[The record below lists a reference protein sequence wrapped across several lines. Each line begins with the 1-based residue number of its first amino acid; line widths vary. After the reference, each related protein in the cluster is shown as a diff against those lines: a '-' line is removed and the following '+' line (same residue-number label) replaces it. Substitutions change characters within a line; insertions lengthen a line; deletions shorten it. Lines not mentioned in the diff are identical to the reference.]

1 MNKAP
6 QAELTPGLVILMAIA
21 TGLVVASNYYAQ
33 PLLDTIATQ
42 FNLTTNMAGFIV
54 TVAQLGYAVGLLF
67 LVPLGDIFE
76 RKGLILTMT
85 SLSAIGL
92 LITALSNNIWQ
103 ILVGTALTGLFSVVA
118 QVLIPMAASLAKPHQ
133 RGKSVGIIMS
143 GLLLGILLARTIS
156 GAVAMVGGWRTIY
169 WVAFALLIILIIV
182 LAIKLPRYHQKANLN
197 YFQLLFSIG
206 RLFLG
211 TPVLAVRA
219 LLGALSFANF
229 ALLWTAMAFLLASP
243 PFSFSEGTIGL
254 FGLVGAAGAFMAS
267 QAGHLVDKGKGKR
280 VTTIGLILLLLSWI
294 PIGFAKDSLI
304 AFIIGV
310 LILDLAIQAVHVTNQ
325 STLYRILPDAR
336 NRITAGYMTSYFIGG
351 ALGSLLSGYAYEKAG
366 WEGVAIAGGILC
378 VISLIIWAI
387 GIRFDPTIYPSDE

>member
-169 WVAFALLIILIIV
+169 WVAFALLIILITV

-206 RLFLG
+206 QLFFG

-294 PIGFAKDSLI
+294 PIGFAKDSCC
-304 AFIIGV
+304 F
-310 LILDLAIQAVHVTNQ
+310 
-325 STLYRILPDAR
+325 P
-336 NRITAGYMTSYFIGG
+336 
-351 ALGSLLSGYAYEKAG
+351 
-366 WEGVAIAGGILC
+366 
-378 VISLIIWAI
+378 
-387 GIRFDPTIYPSDE
+387 PS

>member
-1 MNKAP
+1 M
-6 QAELTPGLVILMAIA
+6 
-21 TGLVVASNYYAQ
+21 
-33 PLLDTIATQ
+33 
-42 FNLTTNMAGFIV
+42 
-54 TVAQLGYAVGLLF
+54 
-67 LVPLGDIFE
+67 
-76 RKGLILTMT
+76 
-85 SLSAIGL
+85 
-92 LITALSNNIWQ
+92 
-103 ILVGTALTGLFSVVA
+103 
-118 QVLIPMAASLAKPHQ
+118 
-133 RGKSVGIIMS
+133 
-143 GLLLGILLARTIS
+143 
-156 GAVAMVGGWRTIY
+156 
-169 WVAFALLIILIIV
+169 

-206 RLFLG
+206 RLFFG